1 MPCGDYTQHPIEYW
15 ADFRFIDGVVCYYG
29 DQVGVG
35 VFMMVFFAMTFLALY
50 QSTGSIMLPVVVL
63 IVLAPI
69 MAVLLPALG
78 IQFIVVV
85 LVLMIALAGFWLYI
99 TSGSV

>member
-1 MPCGDYTQHPIEYW
+1 MSCGDYPQHPIEYW

-29 DQVGVG
+29 DQVGVS
-35 VFMMVFFAMTFLALY
+35 VFMLVFFSMTFLALY

-69 MAVLLPALG
+69 IALLLPAVGL
-78 IQFIVVV
+78 QFIVVV
-85 LVLMIALAGFWLYI
+85 LVMMLAISGYWLFQ
-99 TSGSV
+99 SAGSV